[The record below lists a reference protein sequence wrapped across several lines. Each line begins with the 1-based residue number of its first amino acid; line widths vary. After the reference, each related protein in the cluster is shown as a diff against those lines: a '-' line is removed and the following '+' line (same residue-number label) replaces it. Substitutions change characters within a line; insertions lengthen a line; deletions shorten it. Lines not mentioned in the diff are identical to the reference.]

1 LTNQP
6 VDVNLFLKDK
16 KLKRR
21 LLMKSN
27 VKLIGS
33 ALCCYL
39 LLICQT
45 AFCNVRLPRLVSDGM
60 VLQRDTAVKIWGW
73 ADAGEKVTAT
83 FNGKTHSAV
92 ADPNG
97 KWMVTLPPAKAGGP
111 YNMEIKAENEII
123 LKNILIGDVW
133 LCSGQSNMELT
144 MEEVKDKYPNE
155 IANSDNNSIRQFE
168 VPDKYY
174 FDAPREDLESGTWE
188 SANPKTI
195 FKFTAVGYFFAKELY
210 QKYHVPIGLINASLG
225 GSPAQAWMS
234 EDALKAF
241 LEDIA
246 TLQKYKDPA
255 YIKQIEDKD
264 KAAQDAWYG
273 RINREDKGI
282 APGEKLWFDTT
293 YDASQWP
300 TMNVP
305 GHWADGPLGPVN
317 GVVWFRKEID
327 VPASMAGKPARLWLG
342 RIVDGDETYFNGKKV
357 GAITYEWPPRKY
369 DIPADLLKEGK
380 NTIVVRVINCNSW
393 ARGGFVKDKP
403 YELVGEGQTIDLK
416 GPWQY
421 KLGITMDPIPPTTFV
436 RWQPVGL
443 YNGEIAPL
451 LNYSIKGVIWYQG
464 ESNTRKP
471 LEYQKLF
478 PTMIADWRQRWNQ
491 GDFPFLYVQ
500 LTSFMAAKDQPS
512 ESNWA
517 ELREAQLK
525 TLSVPNTA
533 MAVTIDIGEAADIHP
548 LNKEDVGK
556 RLALAAEK
564 LAYGEKDVVYSGP
577 IYKSMTI
584 DGNKITLTFT
594 DTDGGLVARGCSE
607 LKYFAIAG
615 QDKKPVVSLS
625 NPFVWA
631 KAKIEGD
638 KIIVWND
645 EITNPV
651 AVRYAW
657 ADNPDTANLYNK
669 AGLPAS
675 PFRTDE

>member
-1 LTNQP
+1 
-6 VDVNLFLKDK
+6 
-16 KLKRR
+16 
-21 LLMKSN
+21 MKSN
-27 VKLIGS
+27 VKILGLT
-33 ALCCYL
+33 LCCYV

-60 VLQRDTAVKIWGW
+60 VLQRDAAVTIWGW
-73 ADAGEKVTAT
+73 ADSGEKVTIN
-83 FNGKTHSAV
+83 FNGKTYTA
-92 ADPNG
+92 AAGTDG
-97 KWMVTLPPAKAGGP
+97 KWIVTLSPSKAGGP
-111 YNMEIKAENEII
+111 CDMEIKAANNIT

-133 LCSGQSNMELT
+133 VCSGQSNMELT
-144 MEEVKDKYPNE
+144 MERVKDKYPKE
-155 IANSDNNSIRQFE
+155 IVNSDNNSIRQFE

-174 FDAPREDLESGTWE
+174 FDTPHDDLDSGAWA
-188 SANPKTI
+188 SANPQTI
-195 FKFTAVGYFFAKELY
+195 FKFTAIGYFFAKELY

-241 LEDIA
+241 PEDMA
-246 TLQKYKDPA
+246 TLQKFKDPV
-255 YIKQIEDKD
+255 YIKQIEDND
-264 KAAQDAWYG
+264 KAASDTWYG
-273 RINREDKGI
+273 RLNQTDKGI
-282 APGEKLWFDTT
+282 AQGEKPWFDPTC
-293 YDASQWP
+293 DASQWA

-305 GHWADGPLGPVN
+305 GYWADGPLGPVN
-317 GVVWFRKEID
+317 GVVWFRKEIN

-369 DIPADLLKEGK
+369 DIPADLLKKGK
-380 NTIVVRVINCNSW
+380 NIIVVRVINQR
-393 ARGGFVKDKP
+393 ARGGFVLDKP
-403 YELVGEGQTIDLK
+403 YQLVGAGKTIDLK
-416 GPWQY
+416 GQWQY
-421 KLGITMDPIPPTTFV
+421 KLGTTMDPAPSQTFV

-451 LNYSIKGVIWYQG
+451 LNYQIKGVIWYQG
-464 ESNTRKP
+464 ESNASRNP
-471 LEYQKLF
+471 SEYHKLF
-478 PTMIADWRQRWNQ
+478 STLIADWRQKWNQ

-512 ESNWA
+512 ESGWA

-533 MAVTIDIGEAADIHP
+533 MIVTTDIGEWSDIHP

-556 RLALAAEK
+556 RLALAARK
-564 LAYGEKDVVYSGP
+564 LAYGDKKVTCSGP
-577 IYKSMTI
+577 IYQSMKTE
-584 DGNKITLTFT
+584 GNKITLTFT
-594 DTDGGLVARGCSE
+594 DVDGGLIAKGGK

-615 QDKKPVVSLS
+615 PDKK
-625 NPFVWA
+625 FVWA
-631 KAKIEGD
+631 NAKIKGK
-638 KIIVWND
+638 KIVVWND
-645 EITNPV
+645 SVPNPV

-675 PFRTDE
+675 PFRTDN